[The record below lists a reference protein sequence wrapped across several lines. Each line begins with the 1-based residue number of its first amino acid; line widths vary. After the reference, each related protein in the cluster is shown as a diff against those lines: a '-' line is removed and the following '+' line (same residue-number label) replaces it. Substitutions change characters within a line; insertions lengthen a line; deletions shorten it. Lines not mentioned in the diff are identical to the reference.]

1 MNPAFHVDELNL
13 GVSVSRVC
21 TSGCSSQLRALGSI
35 SCGKSMTVLHTTLV
49 AN

>member
-1 MNPAFHVDELNL
+1 MNPAFGADELNL
-13 GVSVSRVC
+13 VVSVSKEC

-35 SCGKSMTVLHTTLV
+35 CCGKSMTVLHTTLV